1 VCGLGH
7 TLEHNGIGTVLI
19 GLIPQHVHAMK
30 PPRALLVPF
39 ELGRP
44 LGAPDAPQL
53 QLSIL
58 REALTLAL
66 RTDAPIC
73 ESYSESEPMPANEF
87 DPEGWACPVSFSSE
101 LPPSEVEAET
111 AALLP
116 WYERNRMATGRTIVG
131 LSDREPAEIARLLLA
146 SLDELPEPPE
156 GQSVAGFVKALVEDL
171 KAFYFEATLAQPGAP
186 DGVALRTWFWNES
199 AAGGLLRELK
209 ERLGDADDQ
218 DLALLARFTF
228 VPAEE
233 SDGGSGR

>member
-1 VCGLGH
+1 MCGLGH
-7 TLEHNGIGTVLI
+7 TLEDNGIATALI
-19 GLIPQHVHAMK
+19 GLIPQHVQAMK

-44 LGAPDAPQL
+44 LGAPDASEL
-53 QLSIL
+53 QLSVL
-58 REALTLAL
+58 REALALAL
-66 RTDAPIC
+66 RTDTPVC
-73 ESYSESEPMPANEF
+73 EAYSESEPTPANEF
-87 DPEGWACPVSFSSE
+87 DPEGWACPVSFSAE
-101 LPPSEVEAET
+101 LPPSEVEAEA

-116 WYERNRMATGRTIVG
+116 WYDRHRKATGRTIVG
-131 LSDREPAEIARLLLA
+131 LSDRQPAEIASLLLA

-156 GQSVAGFVKALVEDL
+156 GQSVGGFMKALVEDL

-218 DLALLARFTF
+218 ELALLARFTF
-228 VPAEE
+228 VPAVEL
-233 SDGGSGR
+233 SG